1 MREIAR
7 TIALT
12 APFVEGTVLLAARM
26 LHVQTPTA
34 QTIIES
40 LTPGRSPTFG
50 ELWDVTGPDVERLAA
65 DAGTPVSPVD
75 ARAFADLCRKADPWT
90 PICPSC
96 GELTLS
102 AVAGKV
108 YETPA
113 LGTVCP
119 FCSAAAIAL
128 SPVVLRRVNW
138 ATGALVE
145 PGIAEDIRSVPG
157 KAIPLTDD
165 KIRAW
170 AGRVDSNLDRALAAA
185 GLSIAAFLA
194 LFNLRLGRFE
204 KWGWEEAKELLARP
218 AEFGLWNPQ
227 EYDRRIAEAFR
238 FADAREV
245 TNLPRRFLTDGRS
258 RDQFGEVTINGRAY
272 LLAGRLGRGDTCD
285 VYLART
291 DDDMPLFAIVKALVT
306 DDRDLLRREVT
317 NLKRLAEADVSGSE
331 LFKSTVPEYV
341 AEGVMRRPD
350 GSEWPVVVYRYRH
363 GFDWSLSDV
372 MAEYPE
378 GVDVET
384 MVWMANRLFL
394 NMDWFHAV
402 GLVHGALI
410 PPHLIVHA
418 RDHSMIQVGWGMA
431 GRAGQRIVG
440 VSAAFE
446 AYYPEEALSGRVNA
460 QTDFAM
466 AARSLIAVVGG
477 NPATGQLP
485 ANVPEPVA
493 QLLVRYARYPGSST
507 RGLRTTAMDLYND
520 WKGVMESVFGPPS
533 YHPFHMPRQTGGARS

>member
-12 APFVEGTVLLAARM
+12 APFVQGTVLLAARM
-26 LHVQTPTA
+26 LRLQPTDA
-34 QTIIES
+34 QSVIER

-50 ELWDVTGPDVERLAA
+50 ELWEVTASDAERLAVDVGA
-65 DAGTPVSPVD
+65 SVSPVD

-90 PICPSC
+90 PMCRNC

-128 SPVVLRRVNW
+128 SPVALRRVNW

-170 AGRVDSNLDRALAAA
+170 AGRIDANLDRALADA
-185 GLSIAAFLA
+185 GLSLSAFLA

-218 AEFGLWNPQ
+218 AEFALWQ
-227 EYDRRIAEAFR
+227 KEELDRRIAEAFR
-238 FADAREV
+238 FADAREI

-258 RDQFGEVTINGRAY
+258 RDRFGEVTIGGRAY
-272 LLAGRLGRGDTCD
+272 LLAGRIGRGDTSD

-291 DDDMPLFAIVKALVT
+291 DDDMPTFVVVKALVT
-306 DDRDLLRREVT
+306 DDRDLLRREVA
-317 NLKRLAEADVSGSE
+317 NLKALAAADAKGSD

-350 GSEWPVVVYRYRH
+350 GSEWPVVVCRYRH
-363 GFDWSLSDV
+363 GFDWSLADV

-394 NMDWFHAV
+394 NMDWFHDV
-402 GLVHGALI
+402 GLVHGALV
-410 PPHLIVHA
+410 PAHLVVNA
-418 RDHSMIQVGWGMA
+418 RDHSMIQVGWGTA
-431 GRAGQRIVG
+431 VRPGQRLVG
-440 VSAAFE
+440 ISEAFE
-446 AYYPEEALSGRVNA
+446 AYYPEEALNGRVTP

-477 NPATGQLP
+477 NPATGELP
-485 ANVPEPVA
+485 SRVPGPVGDMLA
-493 QLLVRYARYPGSST
+493 RYARYPGAPT
-507 RGLRTTAMDLYND
+507 RGLRTSAMDLYTD
-520 WKGVMESVFGPPS
+520 WRDVMESVFGPPR
-533 YHPFHMPRQTGGARS
+533 YHPFHMPRPVAERS